1 MQNRL
6 EYKYDNINVIKM
18 FSTSFLLFESLF
30 IIDDFYRI
38 YSLKNKKLARDLR
51 TKTLVSYISN
61 EIS

>member
-38 YSLKNKKLARDLR
+38 YSLKNKKLVRDLR
-51 TKTLVSYISN
+51 TKNFSVIYQ
-61 EIS
+61 